1 MNKKTYCHFGKILVF
16 MILLVWLL
24 LFLVLISH
32 IVLASEV
39 SHKETEVDLA
49 TFVQV
54 EYVVEKQDT
63 LDGIVDSYILKN
75 TYGAREHKEFKEG
88 IYELNPW
95 LLSKGIKS
103 GDKLYINYWKTKDIR
118 F

>member
-1 MNKKTYCHFGKILVF
+1 MFF
-16 MILLVWLL
+16 LVWLL
-24 LFLVLISH
+24 LLFGLVSH

-39 SHKETEVDLA
+39 SHKETEGDLA

-63 LDGIVDSYILKN
+63 LDNIVDSYILKN

-95 LLSKGIKS
+95 LLNKDIKS

>member
-1 MNKKTYCHFGKILVF
+1 MNKETYCHFGKILVF
-16 MILLVWLL
+16 MVLLVWLL

-39 SHKETEVDLA
+39 SHKETEGDLA

-63 LDGIVDSYILKN
+63 LDSIVDSYMLKN

-95 LLSKGIKS
+95 LLSKDIKS
-103 GDKLYINYWKTKDIR
+103 GDKLYINYWKTKDIY